1 MFFPPWLSH
10 WKDGDIMRVIAF
22 SELVPVVLAIE
33 IWGNAWKNRK
43 VLFHV
48 DNLWLITV
56 VINQSC
62 KSKRVIESVRYFIL
76 RRLLHNVI
84 LKAYHIV
91 DMDKNIADF
100 LSYAVEAVQDVE
112 EFSGPNSN
120 EICQHD
126 VQVQIHTL
134 LYTFLSL
141 ENPSLLMR
149 QGCDRLTVFVKP
161 LGTNVFGHHR

>member
-1 MFFPPWLSH
+1 M
-10 WKDGDIMRVIAF
+10 
-22 SELVPVVLAIE
+22 
-33 IWGNAWKNRK
+33 
-43 VLFHV
+43 
-48 DNLWLITV
+48 
-56 VINQSC
+56 
-62 KSKRVIESVRYFIL
+62 
-76 RRLLHNVI
+76 
-84 LKAYHIV
+84 
-91 DMDKNIADF
+91 
-100 LSYAVEAVQDVE
+100 EAVQDVE

-161 LGTNVFGHHR
+161 LGTNVFGHHRQITLWCLLPICLVIGNTCSMSRAYISSISFQSKKNSKLSGCHLKLFSSLASWSLKRMKNCRKTRSPQYVSFAQ

>member
-1 MFFPPWLSH
+1 M
-10 WKDGDIMRVIAF
+10 
-22 SELVPVVLAIE
+22 
-33 IWGNAWKNRK
+33 
-43 VLFHV
+43 
-48 DNLWLITV
+48 
-56 VINQSC
+56 
-62 KSKRVIESVRYFIL
+62 ESVRYFIL

-84 LKAYHIV
+84 LKADHIV

-149 QGCDRLTVFVKP
+149 QGCDRLTVFVKH
-161 LGTNVFGHHR
+161 LGANVFGHHR